1 MQFSHTILYVA
12 DVQASMAFYEKAFR
26 LKPKF
31 IHEEGVYG
39 EMETGS
45 TSLAFASNALGKQ
58 TLPKGFL
65 QHSALEKPQ
74 AVEIVFETNDV
85 DEAFSHAVTHGATPL
100 TQPQDMPW
108 GQRMSRVRDCD
119 GVIVEIASP
128 MA

>member
-1 MQFSHTILYVA
+1 MLFSHTILYVA
-12 DVQASMAFYEKAFR
+12 DVKASMTFYEKAFR

-31 IHEEGVYG
+31 LHEEGVYG
-39 EMETGS
+39 EMETGA
-45 TSLAFASNALGKQ
+45 TALAFASNALGEQ

-65 QHSALEKPQ
+65 KHSSSGNPQ
-74 AVEIVFETNDV
+74 AVEIVFETKDV
-85 DEAFSHAVTHGATPL
+85 DGAFSHAVEHGAIPL
-100 TQPQDMPW
+100 TEPQDMPW